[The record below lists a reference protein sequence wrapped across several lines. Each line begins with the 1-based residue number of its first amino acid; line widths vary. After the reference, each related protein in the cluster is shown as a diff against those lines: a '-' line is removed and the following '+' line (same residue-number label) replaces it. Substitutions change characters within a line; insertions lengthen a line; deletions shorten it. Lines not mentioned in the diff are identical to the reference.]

1 LGSSYEYNTDIQPL
15 LKKTVTDRKPQIL
28 LVDDSDFSLA
38 QLKEALR
45 DSYDLQF
52 AHSGAEG
59 LIVLEKNSVDLVVT
73 DLLMPHISGFA
84 FLGLLRQRYPGI
96 KAIVCSAD
104 VQDAT
109 KAKAKTLGAAAFIG
123 KPINFEEIRRV
134 VRLVLSYEPIPR
146 EIPIS
151 PKYKDAFTEVF
162 NIGVGKA
169 ADSLSKLVYDT
180 VKLSVPKLEILS
192 PDQLIGQ
199 INESFT
205 SNIACIR
212 QEFGGAAN
220 GRAYLLLNAASGIN
234 LVNALV
240 KEFHGEKT
248 QLTETDKEMLVE
260 VGNIVINSLVGTLAN
275 MLNLDFSFRQA
286 HCDIVG
292 SDTINQHLNL
302 NDSDYI
308 LYIETLFVVPGR
320 QIGGNLAI
328 LLGADGIE
336 SLTEKL
342 DKYFY

>member
-1 LGSSYEYNTDIQPL
+1 
-15 LKKTVTDRKPQIL
+15 VTDNKPQIL
-28 LVDDSDFSLA
+28 LVDDSDFSLS

-45 DSYDLQF
+45 DSYQLLC

-59 LIVLEKNSVDLVVT
+59 LVVLEKNPVDLVVT

-84 FLGLLRQRYPGI
+84 FLGLIRQRYPRI

-109 KAKAKTLGAAAFIG
+109 KSKAKTLGAAAFIG
-123 KPINFEEIRRV
+123 KPVNADEIRRV
-134 VRLVLSYEPIPR
+134 IRLVLAYEPIPR
-146 EIPIS
+146 EMPIS
-151 PKYKDAFTEVF
+151 PKYKDAFTEMF

-180 VKLSVPKLEILS
+180 VKLSVPKLEILAS
-192 PDQLIGQ
+192 DQLIRQ
-199 INESFT
+199 ISDSFT
-205 SNIACIR
+205 SDIACIR
-212 QEFGGAAN
+212 QEFGGTAR

-240 KEFHGEKT
+240 KQFHNEKT
-248 QLTETDKEMLVE
+248 QLSETDKEMLVE

-275 MLNLDFSFRQA
+275 MLGMDFTFQQA
-286 HCDIVG
+286 HCDIV
-292 SDTINQHLNL
+292 SNDAIDKHINLS
-302 NDSDYI
+302 DSDYI

-328 LLGADGIE
+328 LLGSEGIA
-336 SLTEKL
+336 SLTQKL
-342 DKYFY
+342 DKFV